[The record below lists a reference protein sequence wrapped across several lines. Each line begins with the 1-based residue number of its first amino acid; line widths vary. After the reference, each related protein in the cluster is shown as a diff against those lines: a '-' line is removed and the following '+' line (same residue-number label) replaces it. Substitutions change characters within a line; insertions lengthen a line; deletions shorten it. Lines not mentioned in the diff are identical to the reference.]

1 MASRKRSAAQM
12 TQSAVVPTAP
22 TGTPPAAP
30 AFKRRF
36 QPRTQKKKTVYRARK
51 GTYAYARKIA
61 EKAGPEVKHAGGL
74 WAYSTL
80 VNGYTSGGVY
90 TAPTTITVGQEALEA
105 IVQGTSQKHRIGNRI
120 VLKDFWVTLDVHLN
134 RDCNEPG
141 GTTNAN
147 TGTFTRPTHIRLY
160 LAYPKDE
167 DSQADDLAST
177 DFGDFY
183 QNGADAYALSGMPP
197 YLHMRLNTDKWRI
210 LRYWDADIIPL
221 TTGQYA
227 YEDTHDR
234 YDTVFTAKANLAK
247 YLPSILTYDDAEAQ
261 PTNGRNFYFFI
272 DAYPLGTIIP
282 QAGTTIGTPIEA
294 RITTVQEVTYMDP

>member
-12 TQSAVVPTAP
+12 TQSAVPTAP

-61 EKAGPEVKHAGGL
+61 EKAGPEVKHAGGV
-74 WAYSTL
+74 WAYTTL
-80 VNGYTSGGVY
+80 VNGYTSGGSY
-90 TAPTTITVGQEALEA
+90 TAPTTITVGQEALQE
-105 IVQGTSQKHRIGNRI
+105 IIQGPSQKQRIGNRI
-120 VLKDFWVTLDVHLN
+120 VLKDFWVTLDVHLT
-134 RDCNEPG
+134 RDANDPG
-141 GTTNAN
+141 GTTTPS
-147 TGTFTRPTHIRLY
+147 TGTWTRPTHIRLY

-183 QNGADAYALSGMPP
+183 QNGADAYALSGHPA
-197 YLHMRLNTDKWRI
+197 YQHMRINTDKWRI
-210 LRYWDADIIPL
+210 LRQWDFDIIPL

-227 YEDTHDR
+227 YEDTHDM
-234 YDTVFTAKANLAK
+234 YPTVFTAKANLAK
-247 YLPSILTYDDAEAQ
+247 YLPSTLTYDDAEPQ
-261 PTNGRNFYFFI
+261 PTNGRNYYFFI
-272 DAYPLGTIIP
+272 DAFPCGTIVP
-282 QAGTTIGTPIEA
+282 QDGTKIGVPIEA